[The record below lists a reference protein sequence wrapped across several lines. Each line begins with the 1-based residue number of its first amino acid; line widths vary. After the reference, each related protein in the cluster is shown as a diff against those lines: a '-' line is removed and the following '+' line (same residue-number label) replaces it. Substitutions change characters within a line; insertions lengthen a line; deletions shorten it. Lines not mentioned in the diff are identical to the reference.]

1 MLESLNQKFINLLSK
16 YSDDKML
23 ADEYWKEIKE
33 HYSDK
38 SRYYHNLDHIASM
51 IFELE
56 TVKSEIEDWN
66 SVLFSIFYH
75 DIIYKSSA
83 NDNEE
88 KSAEIAK
95 NRLQKINLSYTQI
108 NKIYNQILAT
118 KKHQLSA
125 DSETNYL
132 LDADLSILGK
142 SWNEYE
148 NYTKQIRKEY
158 SIYPDFMYNP
168 GRKKVLEHFLTFS
181 NIYKTDFFRTKYE
194 FQARKNILKEIEL
207 L

>member
-1 MLESLNQKFINLLSK
+1 MR
-16 YSDDKML
+16 
-23 ADEYWKEIKE
+23 
-33 HYSDK
+33 HYSNK
-38 SRYYHNLDHIASM
+38 NRYYHNLDHIANM

-75 DIIYKSSA
+75 DFIYKSSA

-95 NRLQKINLSYTQI
+95 NRLQKINVSSTQT

-118 KKHQLSA
+118 KKHQLST
-125 DSETNYL
+125 DSDTNYF

-142 SWNEYE
+142 SWNEYK
-148 NYTKQIRKEY
+148 NYTKKIRKEY
-158 SIYPDFMYNP
+158 SIYPDFIYNP
-168 GRKKVLEHFLTFS
+168 WRKKFLEHFLIFN

-194 FQARKNILKEIEL
+194 FQARYNILKEIEL
-207 L
+207 LWYSNNIENY